1 MAKNKGLKQKQKRKP
16 VVIESLEPRIM
27 MSADLPGLDTLDI
40 APDDPLDVDLDL
52 ILAQAEEAFLSASND
67 VDAGGAESAR
77 EVEAVVPAEE
87 PNVLLPSSELSFEDA
102 RRELIIVDP
111 SVPDYE
117 VLLADV
123 NAVGSE
129 DTRLEVVLLDPQRSG
144 VDQISEIL
152 ASRSGLSAI
161 HLISHGSD
169 ASIRVGDDTLDLARL
184 QSEPEI
190 FSQWGGALD
199 AEGDILIYGCD
210 VAATAEGEALI
221 EALADVTRAD
231 VAASNDLTGH
241 QSQDG
246 DWDLEYRSGQIET
259 DVFADEVI
267 QRDWTGTLDA
277 EQVSAEYLTSPLAF
291 EANAGQTDE
300 TVDFLSRGD
309 GYSVF
314 LTDGDAVLVLGGS
327 DGQHVVRLD
336 LVDANMD
343 LSVAGQDQLAS
354 NSNYLIGNDE
364 SNWQTNVENFGSVYY
379 DDVYEGIDLRYY
391 GNQRQLEYDFVVAAE
406 TDPNVIRLSFDG
418 IVDAEITETGE
429 LRLILNEQG
438 DDAYFKA
445 PISYQTADDGS
456 RVSVE
461 SAYVLHDDGSI
472 GFTLGE
478 YDSSR
483 ELVIDPILDYLT
495 FIGGTGY
502 EVGQDIA
509 VDGSGNVYI
518 TGQAV
523 STDFPKTTGAY
534 AETHA

>member
-16 VVIESLEPRIM
+16 AVIESLEPRIL
-27 MSADLPGLDTLDI
+27 MSADLPGLDTFDI
-40 APDDPLDVDLDL
+40 APDDPLDADLDL

-87 PNVLLPSSELSFEDA
+87 PNVLLPSSELSSEDA

-111 SVPDYE
+111 STPDYE
-117 VLLADV
+117 LLLADV
-123 NAVGSE
+123 SAVG
-129 DTRLEVVLLDPQRSG
+129 DDGTRLDVVMLDPHRSG
-144 VDQISEIL
+144 IDQISEIL
-152 ASRSGLSAI
+152 TSRNGLGAI
-161 HLISHGSD
+161 DLISHGSD
-169 ASIRVGDDTLDLARL
+169 AAIRIGGDTLDLARL
-184 QSEPEI
+184 QSEPGI

-221 EALADVTRAD
+221 EALAEVTRAD

-246 DWDLEYRSGQIET
+246 DWDLEYQSGQIET

-418 IVDAEITETGE
+418 IVDAEIT
-429 LRLILNEQG
+429 
-438 DDAYFKA
+438 
-445 PISYQTADDGS
+445 
-456 RVSVE
+456 
-461 SAYVLHDDGSI
+461 
-472 GFTLGE
+472 
-478 YDSSR
+478 
-483 ELVIDPILDYLT
+483 
-495 FIGGTGY
+495 
-502 EVGQDIA
+502 
-509 VDGSGNVYI
+509 
-518 TGQAV
+518 
-523 STDFPKTTGAY
+523 
-534 AETHA
+534 

>member
-231 VAASNDLTGH
+231 VAASDDLTGH
-241 QSQDG
+241 QSLDG
-246 DWDLEYRSGQIET
+246 DWDLEYQSGQIET

-327 DGQHVVRLD
+327 E
-336 LVDANMD
+336 
-343 LSVAGQDQLAS
+343 AS
-354 NSNYLIGNDE
+354 TWS
-364 SNWQTNVENFGSVYY
+364 GSTW
-379 DDVYEGIDLRYY
+379 LM
-391 GNQRQLEYDFVVAAE
+391 
-406 TDPNVIRLSFDG
+406 
-418 IVDAEITETGE
+418 
-429 LRLILNEQG
+429 
-438 DDAYFKA
+438 
-445 PISYQTADDGS
+445 PIWT
-456 RVSVE
+456 
-461 SAYVLHDDGSI
+461 
-472 GFTLGE
+472 
-478 YDSSR
+478 
-483 ELVIDPILDYLT
+483 
-495 FIGGTGY
+495 
-502 EVGQDIA
+502 
-509 VDGSGNVYI
+509 
-518 TGQAV
+518 
-523 STDFPKTTGAY
+523 
-534 AETHA
+534 

>member
-1 MAKNKGLKQKQKRKP
+1 M
-16 VVIESLEPRIM
+16 I
-27 MSADLPGLDTLDI
+27 
-40 APDDPLDVDLDL
+40 
-52 ILAQAEEAFLSASND
+52 
-67 VDAGGAESAR
+67 
-77 EVEAVVPAEE
+77 
-87 PNVLLPSSELSFEDA
+87 
-102 RRELIIVDP
+102 P

-123 NAVGSE
+123 SAVG
-129 DTRLEVVLLDPQRSG
+129 DDGTRDSKSFMLDPHRSG

-152 ASRSGLSAI
+152 ASRNGLSAI

-231 VAASNDLTGH
+231 VAASDDLTGH

-246 DWDLEYRSGQIET
+246 DWDLEYQSGQIET

-418 IVDAEITETGE
+418 IVD
-429 LRLILNEQG
+429 RR
-438 DDAYFKA
+438 DHRD
-445 PISYQTADDGS
+445 TANC
-456 RVSVE
+456 
-461 SAYVLHDDGSI
+461 A
-472 GFTLGE
+472 
-478 YDSSR
+478 
-483 ELVIDPILDYLT
+483 
-495 FIGGTGY
+495 
-502 EVGQDIA
+502 
-509 VDGSGNVYI
+509 
-518 TGQAV
+518 
-523 STDFPKTTGAY
+523 
-534 AETHA
+534 